1 VIYIVTLSRCDGR
14 SELLQ
19 RRVSADSKSQAKR
32 EAALA
37 VHATGQKG
45 YVAVS
50 AKLATFA
57 P

>member
-1 VIYIVTLSRCDGR
+1 MIYIVTLSRCDGR